1 MTTLKARPAQREDA
15 AAIAEIYNQG
25 IADRIATFET
35 EPRTPAQIEPW
46 FENGM
51 PIVAIVAD
59 DDELVG
65 YAAAFPY
72 SDRSCYQGIGEFAVY
87 VRRDWR
93 GRGVG
98 KLAMEALVD
107 ASRAG
112 GLWKL
117 LSRVFTEN
125 RASRALMAQVGFKEI
140 GVHEKHGKLDGLWRD
155 CAIVERLIPEN
166 F

>member
-1 MTTLKARPAQREDA
+1 MTTLRARPAQREDA

-51 PIVAIVAD
+51 PFVAIVAD
-59 DDELVG
+59 DGELVG

-72 SDRSCYQGIGEFAVY
+72 SDRRCYQGIGEFTVY

-93 GRGVG
+93 GRGAG

-107 ASRAG
+107 AARAR

-125 RASRALMAQVGFKEI
+125 RASRALMAQAGFKEI
-140 GVHEKHGKLDGLWRD
+140 GVHEKHGRLDGQWRD